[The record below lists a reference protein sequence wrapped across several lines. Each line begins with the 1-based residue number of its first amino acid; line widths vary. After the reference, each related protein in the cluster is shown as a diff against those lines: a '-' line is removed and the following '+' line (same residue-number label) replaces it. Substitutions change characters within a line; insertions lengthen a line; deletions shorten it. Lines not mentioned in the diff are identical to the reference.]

1 MNYTN
6 IILIKL
12 WRDIMNNKSIKLML
26 LGISLMIAGI
36 GISSSGI
43 LADYTFFNT
52 LFFVNLGFIIS
63 LVGFFKKD

>member
-1 MNYTN
+1 
-6 IILIKL
+6 
-12 WRDIMNNKSIKLML
+12 MNNKSIKLML